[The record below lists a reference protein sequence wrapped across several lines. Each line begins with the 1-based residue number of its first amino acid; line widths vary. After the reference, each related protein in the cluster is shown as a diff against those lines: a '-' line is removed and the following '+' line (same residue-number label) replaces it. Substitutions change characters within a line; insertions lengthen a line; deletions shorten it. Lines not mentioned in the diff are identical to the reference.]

1 MSDYF
6 VHQSTCLEDKVTIGQ
21 QTRIE
26 RFCYIKEGVSIG
38 EGCTIEQNVHI
49 DTGVVVGNRVKIQNN
64 GYICSGVTCEDDVFL
79 APSVVF
85 ADTVNPRAFMKTEQR
100 AAGNSTLIKTGA
112 TIGANATIVAGITIG
127 SYAFIGAGAVVR
139 HDVPDYGLVYGNP
152 AKLQGWV
159 CQCGQ
164 RLDFIVGI
172 AECDHCHRR
181 YREIGEKKITLESL

>member
-21 QTRIE
+21 QTSIG
-26 RFCYIKEGVSIG
+26 RFCYIKEGASIG
-38 EGCTIEQNVHI
+38 EGCIIEQNVFI

-64 GYICSGVTCEDDVFL
+64 GYICSGVTCEDDVLL

-85 ADTVNPRAFMKTEQR
+85 ADTVTPRVFIKTEQG

-164 RLDFIVGI
+164 KLDFIVGI
-172 AECDHCHRR
+172 ADCDHCHKR
-181 YREIGEKKITLESL
+181 YTAVSDISIAEIP